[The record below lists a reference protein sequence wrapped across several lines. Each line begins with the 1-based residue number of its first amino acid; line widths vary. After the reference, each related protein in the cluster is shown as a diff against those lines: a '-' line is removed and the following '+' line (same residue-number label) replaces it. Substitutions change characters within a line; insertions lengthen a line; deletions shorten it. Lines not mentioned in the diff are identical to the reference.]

1 MAMLILGLIVWVAA
15 HLFKRLASG
24 MRAGMQARMGKRSK
38 ALFAAVILAS
48 LVLIIVGY
56 RGADLVTV
64 YTPGS
69 GMTHLNNTL
78 MLFALVIYSA
88 GMSKGVLWTR
98 VRHPQ
103 LVGTSLWA
111 VAHLAVNGDLASVLL
126 FGTMLAWAVATI
138 FIVTAQDGPWQRP
151 VAGKL
156 KRDLVMVG
164 GVLVAYGLIA
174 GLHVWA
180 GLSPFGG

>member
-1 MAMLILGLIVWVAA
+1 MAMLVLGLFVWVAA
-15 HLFKRLASG
+15 HLFKRLAPDMRSG
-24 MRAGMQARMGKRSK
+24 LQARMGKGSK
-38 ALFAAVILAS
+38 ALFGVVILVS
-48 LVLIIVGY
+48 LGLIIVGY
-56 RGADLVTV
+56 RGADLIAV
-64 YTPGS
+64 YTPGA

-103 LVGTSLWA
+103 LVGTALWA

-126 FGTMLAWAVATI
+126 FGTMLVWAVATI
-138 FIVTAQDGPWQRP
+138 FIVNTQEGPWQRP